1 MESFPTFCPLIFH
14 KTDELRRKNAV
25 SKRGQ
30 EVGPYTATEVIDL
43 LHEGIK
49 HHSQGQGWQRLAV
62 DF

>member
-1 MESFPTFCPLIFH
+1 MSYVE
-14 KTDELRRKNAV
+14 KYAV

-43 LHEGIK
+43 LAHEGIE